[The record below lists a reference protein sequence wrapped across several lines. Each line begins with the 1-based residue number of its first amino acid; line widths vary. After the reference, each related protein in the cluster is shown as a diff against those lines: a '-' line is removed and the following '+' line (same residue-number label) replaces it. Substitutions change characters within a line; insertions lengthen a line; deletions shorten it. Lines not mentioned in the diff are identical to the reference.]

1 MKKDFIDY
9 SQVSEPEKRA
19 KRQRGMHIALVAV
32 ITVFVV
38 VVIFSSFYT
47 VNVNETA
54 ILTTFG
60 SPQSITA
67 TGIHGKIPF
76 IQQVHKVS
84 REIQGLEVGYD
95 SSSDDS
101 TVAADAEMI
110 TADYN
115 FVDVDFFI
123 EYQVVDP
130 LQYYINRNS
139 ADQILTLLAKSYI
152 RDTVGVYNVDDVI
165 TTDRPKIQSE
175 VKQKLSER
183 MEAEDVGL
191 GIVNVTIQ
199 DAEPPTTDVS
209 TAFKAV
215 EDAKQ
220 AMDTEINKAK
230 KYQSEQIPAANAA
243 ADKAAQDAEAYKQ
256 QRINEATGQ
265 ASRFNDMYEEYK
277 KYPLITKKR
286 MFYETMEDVLPDL
299 KVIINEGNGTQTML
313 PLDSF
318 STVSGN

>member
-1 MKKDFIDY
+1 M
-9 SQVSEPEKRA
+9 S
-19 KRQRGMHIALVAV
+19 
-32 ITVFVV
+32 
-38 VVIFSSFYT
+38 
-47 VNVNETA
+47 VNETA

-60 SPQSITA
+60 APQSITA

-84 REIQGLEVGYD
+84 KEIQGLEIGYD
-95 SSSDDS
+95 STSDDS

-115 FVDVDFFI
+115 FVDVDFFV

-165 TTDRPKIQSE
+165 TTNRPKIQSE

-183 MEAEDVGL
+183 MEAENVGL

-220 AMDTEINKAK
+220 AMDTKINKAK
-230 KYQSEQIPAANAA
+230 QYQSEQIPAAKAA
-243 ADKAAQDAEAYKQ
+243 ADKAAKSAEAYKQ
-256 QRINEATGQ
+256 KRINEATGQ
-265 ASRFNDMYEEYK
+265 ASRFNDMYAEYK

-318 STVSGN
+318 STVSGE